1 VYVKSLTLR
10 GFKSF
15 ASATSLRFERG
26 ITCVVGPNGS
36 GKSNIVDAFAWVM
49 GEQGAKSLRG
59 GKMDDV
65 VFAGTASRPPLG
77 RAEVTLTID
86 NTDGALPIDYTE
98 VTISRLLFR
107 SGQSEYAINGNQCRL
122 LDVTELLSDSGL
134 GREMHVIVGQGQL
147 DEVLHAG
154 PEARRAL
161 IEEAA
166 GVLKHRRRKE
176 KALRKLEAM
185 QVNLTR
191 LVDLTGELR
200 RRLGPLGRQAAIA
213 RRAATIQAD
222 LRDAKLRLLADDF
235 AGAAAALER
244 GEADEAAALARR
256 ALLENLLAQARRQE
270 SALDA
275 DEQLHAPR
283 LEAALNTWFELSSS
297 AERLR
302 GVANLA
308 RERHSLLTADQAPA
322 RPGRDP
328 GELDA
333 EAASLREQEAVL
345 GEALEAARAAL
356 GKATEGRTGAE
367 ADLAAAER
375 LLADQVRAA
384 AARADQLAR
393 LRGQVGAARSR
404 VTASEEEAARL
415 ADAIEQA
422 RSRARFAQ
430 REHQEAQEMAVGG
443 TDDRAGLA
451 AAHEEAATALA
462 GSSARV
468 AECRAA
474 DRLASAE
481 RAALVAR
488 RQALEEGLRAVQ
500 DGTAASAALL
510 ADPEWA
516 GHVLGGVAA
525 LLTVAEGA
533 QEAITAALGGAADA
547 VAVAGLDAA
556 VAILHG
562 LKGADAGTA
571 GLVIAG
577 AGANPGG
584 RAGESSPGRGAA
596 GDLPP
601 GVVPAVDLV
610 KAPAE
615 LTAAL
620 AGLLSGVVVADDL
633 AAARD
638 VVRARPELRVV
649 TRDGDLLGAHWALG
663 GSAKPPSMLAMRAA
677 AEEAAAALAAA
688 ERAAREAAATLASA
702 LADEERHRE
711 ATGRAL
717 AGMRAADKA
726 AAESSGRLGRLA
738 GAARAAQEEA
748 ARLEAAVASVTEQRE
763 RDATALSG
771 LVAKLEEAEAG
782 EDGASETGAAGQE
795 PGAPEAPDR
804 DGLAAQA
811 SAAREAETDAR
822 LEVRTAEERLRA
834 IAGRA
839 DALAAA
845 AVRERRAAEAAV
857 ARRRLRVQQAEVAGA
872 VAIGADA
879 ALARIAESLAAA
891 QADREAAEQASK
903 GRAEAL
909 KEVRSRVRAI
919 ATDLDRVVDTAH
931 GAEVSRAE
939 QRMRVE
945 QMVARAAEEF
955 GVDTETLLA
964 EYGPDVPVPVFEEAE
979 PATPRRRRP
988 GPAVQASTAQAS
1000 TAQASTAQASTAQA
1014 SAAQAGPAQGALAPG
1029 GLAQSG
1035 AGQTGPGQN
1044 GSGQDG
1050 SERDGSGQDGPE
1062 QDSSEQDGAG
1072 HDGSGQAGAGPRAA
1086 RAAQRAP
1093 LQGEMAGGEPFAG
1106 GNGISRNGASGN
1118 GVSKNGADAAV
1129 TGADERH
1136 QAEPGV
1142 VRIPAARS
1150 APGTVAGTA
1159 QDAAE
1164 EGATAD
1170 SPAQDAQA
1178 VGTADRP
1185 AQPIRTIPYIR
1196 AEQEKR
1202 AATAQRQ
1209 LDQLG
1214 KVNPLALEE
1223 YAALEER
1230 HQFLANQLED
1240 LKKTR
1245 RDLLTVVKEVDDRV
1259 QQVFTSA
1266 FADTAAEFEQIFSR
1280 LFPGGE
1286 GRLVLTE
1293 PDDMLAT
1300 GIDVEARP
1308 PGKKVKRL
1316 SLLSGGERSLTAIA
1330 FLLAIFKA
1338 RPSPFYVL
1346 DEVEAAL
1353 DDTNL
1358 QRLLGIFEELRGISQ
1373 LIIVTHQKR
1382 TMEVADALYG
1392 TTMQGD
1398 GVSAVVSQRLRE
1410 RERA

>member
-15 ASATSLRFERG
+15 ASATTLRFEPG

-222 LRDAKLRLLADDF
+222 LRDARLRLLADDF

-256 ALLENLLAQARRQE
+256 AELEGLLAQARRQE
-270 SALDA
+270 ASLDA
-275 DEQLHAPR
+275 DEQQHTPR
-283 LEAALNTWFELSSS
+283 LEAALNTWFELSSL

-308 RERHSLLTADQAPA
+308 RERHSLLAADEAPA

-345 GEALEAARAAL
+345 GEVLEAARAAL
-356 GKATEGRTGAE
+356 GAAGEGRTAAE
-367 ADLAAAER
+367 ADLVSAER
-375 LLADQVRAA
+375 LLADQARAA

-404 VTASEEEAARL
+404 VAASEEESARL

-422 RSRARFAQ
+422 RSRAQFAQ
-430 REHQEAQEMAVGG
+430 REHEEAQEAAAGG
-443 TDDRAGLA
+443 TEDRAGVA
-451 AAHEEAATALA
+451 AAHEEAAAA
-462 GSSARV
+462 HAESSARV
-468 AECRAA
+468 AERRAA
-474 DRLASAE
+474 ERVASAE

-525 LLTVAEGA
+525 LLTVTEGA

-562 LKGADAGTA
+562 LKGAGAGTA
-571 GLVIAG
+571 GLVIADTG
-577 AGANPGG
+577 AGELPPGG
-584 RAGESSPGRGAA
+584 VATGE
-596 GDLPP
+596 LPP

-610 KAPAE
+610 KAPGE

-620 AGLLSGVVVADDL
+620 AGLLAGVVVAGDL

-638 VVRARPELRVV
+638 VIRARPELKVV
-649 TRDGDLLGAHWALG
+649 TRDGDLLGAHWAHG

-677 AEEAAAALAAA
+677 AEEASGALAAA
-688 ERAAREAAATLASA
+688 ERAAREAAAELASA
-702 LADEERHRE
+702 LADEERDRE
-711 ATGRAL
+711 AAGRAL
-717 AGMRAADKA
+717 AGVRAADRA

-748 ARLEAAVASVTEQRE
+748 ARLEAAITSVTEQRE
-763 RDATALSG
+763 RDAAALAG
-771 LVAKLEEAEAG
+771 LVARLEQAEAD
-782 EDGASETGAAGQE
+782 EDGGPEGGETAR
-795 PGAPEAPDR
+795 APDAPQTPDR
-804 DGLAAQA
+804 DSLIARA

-857 ARRRLRVQQAEVAGA
+857 ARRRLRAEQAEVAGA
-872 VAIGADA
+872 VATGADA
-879 ALARIAESLAAA
+879 ALAKIAQSLATA

-909 KEVRSRVRAI
+909 KEVRSRVRVITA
-919 ATDLDRVVDTAH
+919 DLDRVVDTAH

-945 QMVARAAEEF
+945 QVVTRAAEEF

-964 EYGPDVPVPVFEEAE
+964 EYGPDVPVPVFEEPEQAS
-979 PATPRRRRP
+979 PRRRRS
-988 GPAVQASTAQAS
+988 GPASQND
-1000 TAQASTAQASTAQA
+1000 
-1014 SAAQAGPAQGALAPG
+1014 PAQGALAPG
-1029 GLAQSG
+1029 GLVQHSAVQNG
-1035 AGQTGPGQN
+1035 AGQNGAGQN
-1044 GSGQDG
+1044 GAGEG
-1050 SERDGSGQDGPE
+1050 RP
-1062 QDSSEQDGAG
+1062 G
-1072 HDGSGQAGAGPRAA
+1072 HDGAAQNGAGAGRPERAGA
-1086 RAAQRAP
+1086 GVDGSAPGAAPAAERAP
-1093 LQGEMAGGEPFAG
+1093 LWAGMASGEPFAA
-1106 GNGISRNGASGN
+1106 GNGTSHNGAS
-1118 GVSKNGADAAV
+1118 SNGADAPA
-1129 TGADERH
+1129 TGPGAQRP
-1136 QAEPGV
+1136 AEQV
-1142 VRIPAARS
+1142 VQVPAARS
-1150 APGTVAGTA
+1150 AAGGA
-1159 QDAAE
+1159 EAAAE
-1164 EGATAD
+1164 DGPTAD
-1170 SPAQDAQA
+1170 GPAQATPA
-1178 VGTADRP
+1178 AGTADRP
-1185 AQPIRTIPYIR
+1185 AEPVRTIPYIR

-1266 FADTAAEFEQIFSR
+1266 FADTATEFEQIFSR

-1373 LIIVTHQKR
+1373 LIIITHQKR

-1392 TTMQGD
+1392 TSMQGD
-1398 GVSAVVSQRLRE
+1398 GVSTVVSQRLRE

>member
-1 VYVKSLTLR
+1 MYVKSLTLR

-15 ASATSLRFERG
+15 ASATSLRFEPG

-222 LRDAKLRLLADDF
+222 LRDARLRLLADDF

-256 ALLENLLAQARRQE
+256 AELEDLLAQARRQE
-270 SALDA
+270 AALDA
-275 DEQLHAPR
+275 DEQQHAPR
-283 LEAALNTWFELSSS
+283 LETALNTWFELSSL

-308 RERHSLLTADQAPA
+308 RERHSLLAADEAPA

-356 GKATEGRTGAE
+356 GAAAAGRTTAE

-375 LLADQVRAA
+375 LLADQARAA

-404 VTASEEEAARL
+404 VAASEEEAARL

-422 RSRARFAQ
+422 RSRAQFAQ
-430 REHQEAQEMAVGG
+430 REHEEAQEAVAGG
-443 TDDRAGLA
+443 TDDRAGLT
-451 AAHEEAATALA
+451 AAHEEAAAALA
-462 GSSARV
+462 ESSARV
-468 AECRAA
+468 AESRAA
-474 DRLASAE
+474 ERVASAE

-510 ADPEWA
+510 ADREWA

-571 GLVIAG
+571 GLVIADTG
-577 AGANPGG
+577 AGELPP
-584 RAGESSPGRGAA
+584 AGVATGE
-596 GDLPP
+596 LPP

-610 KAPAE
+610 KAPGE

-620 AGLLSGVVVADDL
+620 AGLLAGVVVADDL

-638 VVRARPELRVV
+638 LVRARPELKVV
-649 TRDGDLLGAHWALG
+649 TRDGDLLGAHWAHG

-677 AEEAAAALAAA
+677 AEEASAALAAA
-688 ERAAREAAATLASA
+688 ERAAQEAAVALTAA
-702 LADEERHRE
+702 LADEERDRD
-711 ATGRAL
+711 AVGRAL
-717 AGMRAADKA
+717 AGVRAADKA

-748 ARLEAAVASVTEQRE
+748 SRLEAAVASVTEQRE
-763 RDATALSG
+763 RDAAALAG
-771 LVAKLEEAEAG
+771 VVARLEEAEAG
-782 EDGASETGAAGQE
+782 EDRGPDGGETGQAPDQ
-795 PGAPEAPDR
+795 PEAPDR
-804 DGLAAQA
+804 DSLIASA

-845 AVRERRAAEAAV
+845 AMRERRAAEAAV
-857 ARRRLRVQQAEVAGA
+857 ARRRLRARQAEVAGA
-872 VAIGADA
+872 VATGADV
-879 ALARIAESLAAA
+879 ALAKIAQSLATA
-891 QADREAAEQASK
+891 QAAREAAEHASK
-903 GRAEAL
+903 GRVEAL
-909 KEVRSRVRAI
+909 KEVRSRVRAVT
-919 ATDLDRVVDTAH
+919 ADLDRVVDTAH

-945 QMVARAAEEF
+945 QVVARAAEEF

-964 EYGPDVPVPVFEEAE
+964 EYGPGVPVPVFEEPE
-979 PATPRRRRP
+979 SATPRRRRP
-988 GPAVQASTAQAS
+988 SPAPQS
-1000 TAQASTAQASTAQA
+1000 
-1014 SAAQAGPAQGALAPG
+1014 GLAQGALAPG
-1029 GLAQSG
+1029 GLVQN
-1035 AGQTGPGQN
+1035 GPGENGAAQN
-1044 GSGQDG
+1044 GAAQNGASQA
-1050 SERDGSGQDGPE
+1050 GPE
-1062 QDSSEQDGAG
+1062 HDGAG
-1072 HDGSGQAGAGPRAA
+1072 LDGPGSSAA
-1086 RAAQRAP
+1086 PAIQRAP
-1093 LQGEMAGGEPFAG
+1093 LRAHMADGGPFAA
-1106 GNGISRNGASGN
+1106 GNGISQNGASM
-1118 GVSKNGADAAV
+1118 NGADAPAI
-1129 TGADERH
+1129 GPGGQRP
-1136 QAEPGV
+1136 AEQPAEQV
-1142 VRIPAARS
+1142 VQVPAARS
-1150 APGTVAGTA
+1150 AEG
-1159 QDAAE
+1159 AAE
-1164 EGATAD
+1164 DGPTAD
-1170 SPAQDAQA
+1170 SPAQGTQPA
-1178 VGTADRP
+1178 GTADRP
-1185 AQPIRTIPYIR
+1185 AEPVRTIPYVR

-1259 QQVFTSA
+1259 QQVFTAA

-1358 QRLLGIFEELRGISQ
+1358 QRLLDIFEELRSISQ
-1373 LIIVTHQKR
+1373 LIIITHQKR

-1392 TTMQGD
+1392 TSMQGD
-1398 GVSAVVSQRLRE
+1398 GVSTVVSQRLRE

>member
-1 VYVKSLTLR
+1 MYVKSLTLR

-15 ASATSLRFERG
+15 ASATSLRFEPG

-65 VFAGTASRPPLG
+65 VFAGTAYRPPLG

-185 QVNLTR
+185 QANLTR

-213 RRAATIQAD
+213 RRAASIQAD

-235 AGAAAALER
+235 VRAAAALER
-244 GEADEAAALARR
+244 GEAHEAAAAARR
-256 ALLENLLAQARRQE
+256 AELEEALAHARRQE

-283 LEAALNTWFELSSS
+283 LEAALQTWFELSSL

-308 RERHSLLTADQAPA
+308 RERHSLLAGDEAPA

-345 GEALEAARAAL
+345 GEALETARVSLTRAA
-356 GKATEGRTGAE
+356 GERTAAE
-367 ADLAAAER
+367 SDLAAAER
-375 LLADQVRAA
+375 LLADRARAA
-384 AARADQLAR
+384 AAHADQLAR
-393 LRGQVGAARSR
+393 LRAQVGAARSR
-404 VTASEEEAARL
+404 AAASEEEAARL

-422 RSRARFAQ
+422 RSRAQFARQ
-430 REHQEAQEMAVGG
+430 ELQEAQELAVGG
-443 TDDRAGLA
+443 TEDRAGLT
-451 AAHEEAATALA
+451 AAHEEAAAALA
-462 GSSARV
+462 ESSARL
-468 AECRAA
+468 ARCRAA
-474 DRLASAE
+474 ERVASAE
-481 RAALVAR
+481 RAALLAR

-510 ADPEWA
+510 ADPEWSR
-516 GHVLGGVAA
+516 HVLGGVAT

-556 VAILHG
+556 VAILGG

-571 GLVIAG
+571 GLVIAQTGSGPAEAADG
-577 AGANPGG
+577 AVTVG
-584 RAGESSPGRGAA
+584 SAA
-596 GDLPP
+596 GGMTAGGLPP
-601 GVVPAVDLV
+601 GVVPAAELV
-610 KAPAE
+610 KAPGE
-615 LTAAL
+615 LVAAL
-620 AGLLSGVVVADDL
+620 AGLLDGVVVADDL
-633 AAARD
+633 AQARE

-649 TRDGDLLGAHWALG
+649 TRDGDLIGAHWAHG
-663 GSAKPPSMLAMRAA
+663 GSARAPSMLAMRAA
-677 AEEAAAALAAA
+677 ADEAAAGLAAA
-688 ERAAREAAATLASA
+688 ERAAQEAAAA
-702 LADEERHRE
+702 LANAVAGEERDRE
-711 ATGRAL
+711 DAGRAL
-717 AGMRAADKA
+717 AGVRAADKA

-738 GAARAAQEEA
+738 GAARAAQDEA
-748 ARLEAAVASVTEQRE
+748 ARLEAAVGSVAKQRE
-763 RDATALSG
+763 RDNAALAG
-771 LVAKLEEAEAG
+771 LVAKLAEAEAG
-782 EDGASETGAAGQE
+782 EDAADPGGEAGQ
-795 PGAPEAPDR
+795 APEEAEVPDR
-804 DGLAAQA
+804 DSLAARA
-811 SAAREAETDAR
+811 GAAREAETDAR

-839 DALAAA
+839 DELAAA

-857 ARRRLRVQQAEVAGA
+857 ARRQLRAQQAEVAGA
-872 VAIGADA
+872 VAAGAGIALGKIG
-879 ALARIAESLAAA
+879 ESLAAA

-903 GRAEAL
+903 GRVEAL
-909 KEVRSRVRAI
+909 KEVRARVRTI
-919 ATDLDRVVDTAH
+919 AADLDRVVDTAH
-931 GAEVSRAE
+931 GAEVSSAE
-939 QRMRVE
+939 HRLRLE
-945 QMVARAAEEF
+945 QFVIRAAEEF
-955 GVDTETLLA
+955 GVDTHALVA
-964 EYGPDVPVPVFEEAE
+964 EYGPDVPVPVPEEGE
-979 PATPRRRRP
+979 PAVPRRRRTGLAVGHNGACEP
-988 GPAVQASTAQAS
+988 GPA
-1000 TAQASTAQASTAQA
+1000 
-1014 SAAQAGPAQGALAPG
+1014 
-1029 GLAQSG
+1029 
-1035 AGQTGPGQN
+1035 
-1044 GSGQDG
+1044 
-1050 SERDGSGQDGPE
+1050 RDGASRNGA
-1062 QDSSEQDGAG
+1062 SHDGAG
-1072 HDGSGQAGAGPRAA
+1072 HDGAGQNVAAPAGPGQHGPGQAAPSQHDGAQAGTLAAA
-1086 RAAQRAP
+1086 RAPLEARAAE
-1093 LQGEMAGGEPFAG
+1093 GELVTREDATGPAGGEP
-1106 GNGISRNGASGN
+1106 
-1118 GVSKNGADAAV
+1118 
-1129 TGADERH
+1129 
-1136 QAEPGV
+1136 
-1142 VRIPAARS
+1142 PAPP
-1150 APGTVAGTA
+1150 APV
-1159 QDAAE
+1159 
-1164 EGATAD
+1164 
-1170 SPAQDAQA
+1170 
-1178 VGTADRP
+1178 
-1185 AQPIRTIPYIR
+1185 RTIPYVR

-1230 HQFLANQLED
+1230 HQFLATQLED

-1266 FADTAAEFEQIFSR
+1266 FADTATEFEQIFSR

-1358 QRLLGIFEELRGISQ
+1358 QRLLGIFEELRGTSQ
-1373 LIIVTHQKR
+1373 LIVVTHQKR

-1392 TTMQGD
+1392 TSMQGD
-1398 GVSAVVSQRLRE
+1398 GVSTVVSQRLRE
-1410 RERA
+1410 PARA